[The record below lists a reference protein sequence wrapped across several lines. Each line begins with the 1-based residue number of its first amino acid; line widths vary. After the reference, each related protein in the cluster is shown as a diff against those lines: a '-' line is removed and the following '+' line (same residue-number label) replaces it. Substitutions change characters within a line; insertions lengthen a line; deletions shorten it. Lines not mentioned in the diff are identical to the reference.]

1 MFTTRRAA
9 LLSISAA
16 ALMAGQLP
24 MAVPGH
30 AAGDPIR
37 KLVLLTAAQAA
48 DPQEYQAA
56 QLIAQEWRKLGLDV
70 EVRGLPRP
78 QLSDL
83 VWYNRQKWDTTMWRM
98 VGRPERSDPDEL
110 VFNLFHSSTA
120 DKGFNF
126 VGYTNKAYDKIAED
140 QRRET
145 DPTKR
150 KALVVEAQKMV
161 AADAPYVF
169 LVHPKNVVAYL
180 ASVWKP
186 SSIVDQGGIGIRNF
200 WTFVKAEPASDKKD
214 MIVNSTEALN
224 SINPLYISGS
234 PDSWVT
240 DLVWDRV
247 MRIGPDGLAQP
258 WAAKSVTWA
267 DPTTLDVVLRS
278 GMTFH
283 DGKPVTVEDVIF
295 SYQATMGDKSP
306 MYKPFSTNIA
316 SIEKTGPDSMRF
328 KLKEPNASFLI
339 STVAKINIIPK
350 HVWEPILAG
359 LAGKPEN
366 AESYQEPQPIGSG
379 PFKVARFKLN
389 EEIVLEKHAA
399 HWSAPKMDRW
409 ILRIVPNNEASLGM
423 LRRGE
428 LNFLSDYRGDPKL
441 LTDLATQQKDI
452 QVASTTDMGLR
463 FVGHNLRRAPF
474 DDPAF
479 RQALS
484 IAVNRN
490 LMTQAAWN
498 GFAVPASSMI
508 SPALPFWH
516 QGTPPK
522 ASVDEAKAILK
533 KAGYEVVGGKL
544 SYPNGKK
551 ETLTTE

>member
-1 MFTTRRAA
+1 MVSSTIRLSCSVAA
-9 LLSISAA
+9 LVGLQMAFAA
-16 ALMAGQLP
+16 PGQ
-24 MAVPGH
+24 

-37 KLVLLTAAQAA
+37 KLVLVSAAQAA
-48 DPQEYQAA
+48 DPQEFQAA
-56 QLIAQEWRKLGLDV
+56 QLIAQDWRKLGLTV
-70 EVRGLPRP
+70 EVKGLPRA

-83 VWYNRQKWDTTMWRM
+83 VWYNRTKWDTAMWRM

-120 DKGFNF
+120 EKGFNF
-126 VGYTNKAYDKIAED
+126 VGYNNPAYDKIAED

-145 DPTKR
+145 DPQKR
-150 KALVVEAQKMV
+150 KALVVKAQEMV

-169 LVHPKNVVAYL
+169 LVHPQNTVGFL
-180 ASVWKP
+180 SSVWKKDTV
-186 SSIVDQGGIGIRNF
+186 VDQGGIGIRNF
-200 WTFVKAEPASDKKD
+200 WTFISATPVGDKKD

-224 SINPLYISGS
+224 SINPLYISGA

-240 DLVWDRV
+240 DLVWDRL
-247 MRIGPDGLAQP
+247 MRIGPDGLAGP
-258 WAAKSVTWA
+258 WAAKTVTWT
-267 DPTTLDVVLRS
+267 DPTTLDIVLR
-278 GMTFH
+278 GDMKWH
-283 DGKPVTVEDVIF
+283 DGKPVTVEDVVF
-295 SYQATMGDKSP
+295 SFQATMGEKSP
-306 MYKPFSTNIA
+306 MYKPFTTNIV
-316 SIEKTGPDSMRF
+316 SIEKTGPDSVRF

-339 STVAKINIIPK
+339 STIAKVNLIPK

-359 LAGKPEN
+359 LEGKKET
-366 AESYQEPQPIGSG
+366 AESYQEPTPVGSG

-389 EEIVLEKHAA
+389 EEIVLERNPQ
-399 HWSAPKMDRW
+399 HWAAPKMERW

-428 LNFLSDYRGDPKL
+428 LNFLTDYRGDPKL
-441 LTDLATQQKDI
+441 LKDLSTQQADI
-452 QVASTTDMGLR
+452 EVSSTTDMGLR

-474 DDPAF
+474 DDASF
-479 RQALS
+479 RSALS
-484 IAVNRN
+484 TVVNRN

-522 ASVDEAKAILK
+522 ANLDEAKAILK
-533 KAGYEVVGGKL
+533 KAGYELVGGKL
-544 SYPNGKK
+544 HYPDGKK
-551 ETLTTE
+551 ETLTSE